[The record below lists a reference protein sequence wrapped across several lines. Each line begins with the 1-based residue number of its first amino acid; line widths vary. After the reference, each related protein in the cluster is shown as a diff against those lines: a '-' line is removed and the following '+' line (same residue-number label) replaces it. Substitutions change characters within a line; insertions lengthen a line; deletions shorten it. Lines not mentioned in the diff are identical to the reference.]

1 MNGDD
6 SDVPHEP
13 SAMDMF
19 LEEVGSI
26 KEMINYIGSQALS
39 KIKKLHEKSKK
50 ATKTSTVKKIREQM
64 RVEMA
69 SVSKQAGDAKKRIQQ
84 LHDDTDESGAAADD
98 DDEDNGGSSTQDND
112 ASHRMKRS
120 ILMALEKKLKS
131 IMQEFSIMR
140 DQFQEDYKEVVERRY
155 YTITGEQP
163 DEEVVDQLLETGD
176 GETIFQQ
183 AIESQGRGQIMDTI
197 VEIQERH
204 DAVMEVEKGLLELH
218 QIFLDMATLVEQQG
232 EVVDLI
238 ATQIESAEE
247 YIAEAKETMVESK
260 RLHLSIKR
268 KQCFIIMIILAIIA
282 LIIILVV
289 VIM

>member
-98 DDEDNGGSSTQDND
+98 VYGVSDVMFSLW
-112 ASHRMKRS
+112 SHPTHRTMCRMSWWEGQR
-120 ILMALEKKLKS
+120 
-131 IMQEFSIMR
+131 R
-140 DQFQEDYKEVVERRY
+140 WEVYRW
-155 YTITGEQP
+155 
-163 DEEVVDQLLETGD
+163 D
-176 GETIFQQ
+176 
-183 AIESQGRGQIMDTI
+183 
-197 VEIQERH
+197 
-204 DAVMEVEKGLLELH
+204 K
-218 QIFLDMATLVEQQG
+218 
-232 EVVDLI
+232 
-238 ATQIESAEE
+238 
-247 YIAEAKETMVESK
+247 
-260 RLHLSIKR
+260 
-268 KQCFIIMIILAIIA
+268 
-282 LIIILVV
+282 
-289 VIM
+289 